1 MKWDIQTVGFSAK
14 SELLESTKESVMK
27 LEKYFTPII
36 GAEVYLR
43 LEYDNQKENKKVEVK
58 LNIPGEDVYADH
70 KSESF
75 EKSLGETID
84 KVKKQLLKKK
94 DLERAHR

>member
-14 SELLESTKESVMK
+14 DELLETTKEKVMK
-27 LEKYFTPII
+27 LEKFYSPII

-43 LEYDNQKENKKVEVK
+43 LEYDNQKENKRVSIK
-58 LNIPGEDVYADH
+58 LNIPGEDVFAEEQ
-70 KSESF
+70 SESF
-75 EKSLGETID
+75 EASLHEAIEQ
-84 KVKKQLLKKK
+84 VKRQLLKKK